1 MYVRLAFAVAAHL
14 EPEILVVDEVLAVGD
29 AAFQKK
35 CLGKMGDVAS
45 KEGRTV
51 LFVSHNMAA
60 LSSLCNTGVF
70 LEKGK
75 IKKNGDVQDCVNAY
89 LDDHQDLTSNGWRGY
104 IGNEVICLTE
114 IVAAQNNLKSAFFVT
129 HQETT
134 IRLVYKIFQPIEG
147 LIVAI
152 RITSFQGNSL
162 AYARVDDYLDNE
174 EEYSNIGEHFLEVTI
189 PANLLAQGKYI
200 INIDMGI
207 HNIARIVDQ
216 SIIVQFVNTE
226 GIGRKYLV
234 SGIGFDDIFRPKWI
248 WKPINFNSLGDA

>member
-1 MYVRLAFAVAAHL
+1 
-14 EPEILVVDEVLAVGD
+14 VGD

-51 LFVSHNMAA
+51 LFVSHNMGAIRG
-60 LSSLCNTGVF
+60 LCNTGVF

-75 IKKNGDVQDCVNAY
+75 IKKNGNVQDCVNGY
-89 LDDHQDLTSNGWRGY
+89 LDDHQDLSSNSWRGY
-104 IGNEVICLTE
+104 IGNKIICLTE
-114 IVAAQNNLKSAFFVT
+114 IAATQNNLNSAFLVT

-134 IRLVYKIFQPIEG
+134 IRLKYKVSQPIEG
-147 LIVAI
+147 LIVGI
-152 RITSFQGNSL
+152 RITSFQGNTL

-174 EEYSNIGEHFLEVTI
+174 EEYSSIGEHFLEVTI

-200 INIDMGI
+200 INIDIGI

-216 SIIVQFVNTE
+216 SIIIQFVNTE

-234 SGIGFDDIFRPKWI
+234 SGMGFDDIFRPKWI
-248 WKPINFNSLGDA
+248 WKPIKLV